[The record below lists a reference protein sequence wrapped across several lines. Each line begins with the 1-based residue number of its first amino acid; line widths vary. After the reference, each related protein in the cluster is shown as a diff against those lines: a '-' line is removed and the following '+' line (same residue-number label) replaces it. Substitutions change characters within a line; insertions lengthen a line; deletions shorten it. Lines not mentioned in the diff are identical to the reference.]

1 MQHRIMQMFINFL
14 ANHVCTSVKTVYTK
28 LLAKN
33 SKLHKLATTV
43 VLKKKKR
50 LLQTCISF
58 FSKIVKVIVT
68 YAHNLLYLGLQLFS
82 NMIILNRL

>member
-1 MQHRIMQMFINFL
+1 MDYFRHAASNNADVYQFL

-43 VLKKKKR
+43 VIKKKR

-58 FSKIVKVIVT
+58 FSKIQSAMSCPIS
-68 YAHNLLYLGLQLFS
+68 H
-82 NMIILNRL
+82 IIYYI